1 NFALLRKFISNK
13 NIEKQVSIIAKIEL
27 KEMPQFKE
35 LIEQVDSE
43 NISIDFLRVNL
54 KNAMVI
60 NYYCKIDNVLERV
73 TQFKLSQLFEI
84 TSISANNIK
93 SEDSLTKAFSKIIQ
107 YAYKNKLSTL
117 SPEDKLD
124 KIIDETNTQ
133 LSENIDLNYT
143 KIFMKYIAQV
153 LPNQRN
159 SIKLS
164 SKLTIDKLLN
174 AAIKYEYS
182 EGEMSIPENQYG
194 LGYTNLMV
202 IISEIIQYIEKDID
216 SSFTSQINLISI
228 EEPETY
234 MHPQMQER
242 FIKNLENLINSMLSE
257 NNKNINC
264 QIIVTTHSSHILNSK
279 VHQGKKFD
287 DINYVFEVSKE
298 KEYYAQVVTV
308 SNKSI
313 SGSSSNIEEDDFKFL
328 KKHFKY
334 GISEIFFA
342 DAVIF
347 VEGITEYRLFQYLLD
362 NDERLNGYFIS
373 LVLVNGAHGK
383 VYLPLVKLL
392 EIPCLIITDI
402 DYKRTDEEK
411 KGFVQISDQ
420 NKDIIANYE
429 VYFKQ
434 VKDKVLNIVKP
445 IAKEKGKFTHVKS
458 LVKSIGFNEKIG
470 GFFPENYL
478 DYIKQSIVRDSV
490 IHRVPEICRGVNNI
504 VIDQVMPIDIK
515 RVSKNT
521 TISNLIGES
530 TIECIHKARKNS
542 SYFDDFKEFLKRY
555 FETCDIEATTKERLI
570 DKIITFQISDVM
582 RSISPF
588 YFYYYVKNAI
598 QFPKEISEFKN
609 SCQFQNS
616 IFSGKYGNN
625 LKKPII
631 IYPYIILSFQDSSI
645 QGFYPTSFEE
655 AYILSNLDNAML
667 QDILIEMNI
676 ISEENVINPSFSYE
690 YQEKIGVNNKK
701 SEFAN
706 KLLFKMLVEDDAT
719 KHPKIPD
726 YLNQGIIALSSILGG

>member
-1 NFALLRKFISNK
+1 LLRKFISNK

-298 KEYYAQVVTV
+298 KEYY
-308 SNKSI
+308 
-313 SGSSSNIEEDDFKFL
+313 SS
-328 KKHFKY
+328 
-334 GISEIFFA
+334 
-342 DAVIF
+342 
-347 VEGITEYRLFQYLLD
+347 
-362 NDERLNGYFIS
+362 
-373 LVLVNGAHGK
+373 
-383 VYLPLVKLL
+383 
-392 EIPCLIITDI
+392 
-402 DYKRTDEEK
+402 
-411 KGFVQISDQ
+411 
-420 NKDIIANYE
+420 
-429 VYFKQ
+429 
-434 VKDKVLNIVKP
+434 
-445 IAKEKGKFTHVKS
+445 
-458 LVKSIGFNEKIG
+458 
-470 GFFPENYL
+470 
-478 DYIKQSIVRDSV
+478 
-490 IHRVPEICRGVNNI
+490 
-504 VIDQVMPIDIK
+504 
-515 RVSKNT
+515 
-521 TISNLIGES
+521 
-530 TIECIHKARKNS
+530 
-542 SYFDDFKEFLKRY
+542 
-555 FETCDIEATTKERLI
+555 
-570 DKIITFQISDVM
+570 
-582 RSISPF
+582 
-588 YFYYYVKNAI
+588 
-598 QFPKEISEFKN
+598 
-609 SCQFQNS
+609 
-616 IFSGKYGNN
+616 
-625 LKKPII
+625 
-631 IYPYIILSFQDSSI
+631 
-645 QGFYPTSFEE
+645 
-655 AYILSNLDNAML
+655 
-667 QDILIEMNI
+667 
-676 ISEENVINPSFSYE
+676 
-690 YQEKIGVNNKK
+690 
-701 SEFAN
+701 
-706 KLLFKMLVEDDAT
+706 
-719 KHPKIPD
+719 
-726 YLNQGIIALSSILGG
+726 